1 MRSFSGTVINRSLFS
16 ANANEWFLDRLKKV
30 QGKKKRVAAEKAAA
44 DAIEES
50 DEGGIVEAPVDALD
64 EGQATGD
71 LLGTKDDDIIF

>member
-1 MRSFSGTVINRSLFS
+1 
-16 ANANEWFLDRLKKV
+16 LKKV

-50 DEGGIVEAPVDALD
+50 NEGGIVETPVDALE

-71 LLGTKDDDIIF
+71 LLGTKDDDVIF